1 LNRNHGFEIRDTSLI
16 TDVGFL
22 SIERRRV
29 STPSGTSVDRFVVVH
44 PGAVAVVPRIG
55 NDVVL
60 IAQYRPAVDAV
71 VLEIPAGKLDATDTD
86 RESAARRE
94 LLEETGLR
102 AGTLD
107 HLTDLVTAVGF
118 SDEVISLYVADD
130 PEPGDAKP
138 EGEEELA
145 SEIVTM
151 TWNEALTA
159 IDTGTITDAK
169 TVAGILLANRRG
181 TP

>member
-1 LNRNHGFEIRDTSLI
+1 MNLRHGFEIRDTSVI

-22 SIERRRV
+22 RIEKRCV
-29 STPSGTSVDRFVVVH
+29 STPSGAQVDRFVVVH
-44 PGAVAVVPRIG
+44 PGAAAVVPRIG
-55 NDVVL
+55 DDLVL
-60 IAQYRPAVDAV
+60 IAQYRAAVDAV
-71 VLEIPAGKLDATDTD
+71 VLEIPAGKLDPSDKD
-86 RESAARRE
+86 PMSAARRE
-94 LLEETGLR
+94 LLEETGLH
-102 AGTLD
+102 AGRLD

-118 SDEVISLYVADD
+118 SNEVISLFVAHDL
-130 PEPGDAKP
+130 EPGDAEP

-151 TWNEALTA
+151 TWSEALAA

>member
-1 LNRNHGFEIRDTSLI
+1 MNRRHGFEIQETSLI

-22 SIERRRV
+22 RIEKRLV
-29 STPSGTSVDRFVVVH
+29 STPSGAQVDRFVVVH
-44 PGAVAVVPRIG
+44 PGAVAVVPRVG
-55 NDVVL
+55 DDVVL
-60 IAQYRPAVDAV
+60 IAQYRAAVDAV
-71 VLEIPAGKLDATDTD
+71 VLEIPAGKLDASDTD
-86 RESAARRE
+86 RDSAARRE

-102 AGTLD
+102 AARLEF
-107 HLTDLVTAVGF
+107 LTDLVTAVGF
-118 SDEVISLYVADD
+118 SDEVISLYVAHGL
-130 PEPGDAKP
+130 EPGDAEP

-151 TWNEALTA
+151 TWSEALAA
-159 IDTGTITDAK
+159 IDSGTITDAK